1 MVGLTDGLMPLED
14 GFMVERLDWQKS
26 PLYNLLKDGH
36 HVAYF
41 DCLKAALG
49 AYKCINRSSIQP
61 RQKVLDAVRRAES
74 YSKEWGR

>member
-1 MVGLTDGLMPLED
+1 MAAMTDGVMPLDD

-26 PLYNLLKDGH
+26 PLYSLLKDGN

-49 AYKCINRSSIQP
+49 AYKCIHRSSIQP
-61 RQKVLDAVRRAES
+61 SQKVLDAVRRAES